1 MMLLFNYIKKGHPH
15 YIIKG
20 EVAGRLSPELG
31 LLLDGLQFYG
41 APYYSKGPETRGR
54 RLIL

>member
-1 MMLLFNYIKKGHPH
+1 MGYDVTFINSTPTIL
-15 YIIKG
+15 KG

-31 LLLDGLQFYG
+31 LLLDGTP
-41 APYYSKGPETRGR
+41 PYYSKGPETRGR